1 MPIIVHIDMNSFY
14 ASCEVRRNPFLKGKE
29 IIISGKTNRSIV
41 SAASYEAKKK
51 GIYTTMPYYQAKQL
65 CPNAYFFVGD
75 YAYYS
80 SVSEEIFNFLKKRYP
95 LLETASIDECY
106 IDMSDLTISN
116 PLEYFKN
123 LQKEIYETMHIPCSI
138 GISYNKFLA
147 KMASDY
153 HKPMGITFIKKKD
166 VPQIIWPLPIG
177 NMYGIGK
184 ASAKKLQ
191 EMNILTIG
199 DLIKN
204 SNLVEIQTIL
214 GSHYQEY
221 LDHAMGKGISHI
233 EPKESLPKSV
243 GHSHTLPYDS
253 EDEEIIK
260 QELYPLC
267 KNVATRLKELKM
279 IGYTVTISLKNSD
292 FILKNKSKKVMV
304 PTNDEDKIYIEALK
318 LLDLALNDKIR
329 LIGVSVSDLI
339 PLQQYYEQIDM
350 YDLLKIKQNKSDDFI
365 AKLNEIAGQNI
376 FMKAKDIIG
385 KNNEK
390 EHN

>member
-1 MPIIVHIDMNSFY
+1 MPIIVHIDMNSFF

-80 SVSEEIFNFLKKRYP
+80 AVSDEIFNFLRQRYP

-106 IDMSDLTISN
+106 IDMSHLKIEH
-116 PLEYFKN
+116 PQKYFQD
-123 LQKEIYETMHIPCSI
+123 LQKEIYEKMHIPCSI
-138 GISYNKFLA
+138 GVSYNKFLA

-153 HKPMGITFIKKKD
+153 RKPMGITFIKKKD
-166 VPQIIWPLPIG
+166 VPQIIWPLPIE

-184 ASAKKLQ
+184 ASAKKLK
-191 EMNILTIG
+191 EKEILTIG
-199 DLIKN
+199 DLVKNETDAEIKN
-204 SNLVEIQTIL
+204 IL

-221 LDHAMGKGISHI
+221 IDHALGKGISQI
-233 EPKESLPKSV
+233 EPKENIPKSV
-243 GHSHTLPYDS
+243 GHSHTLPFDS
-253 EDEEIIK
+253 DDEEIIK

-267 KNVATRLKELKM
+267 KNVASRLKKLKM
-279 IGYTVTISLKNSD
+279 LGYTITISLKNSE
-292 FILKNKSKKVMV
+292 FVLKNKSKKMIV

-318 LLDLALNDKIR
+318 LLDLALKEKIR
-329 LIGVSVSDLI
+329 LIGVSLSDLI
-339 PLQQYYEQIDM
+339 PMQQYYEQMDI
-350 YDLLKIKQNKSDDFI
+350 YDLLKIKKNQSGELI
-365 AKLNEIAGQNI
+365 SRLNQIAGQNI
-376 FMKAKDIIG
+376 FMKAKDALR
-385 KNNEK
+385 KK
-390 EHN
+390 E